1 MEKVEREMAGEY
13 PNNAKLTTAKWWGQ
27 TAKSQ
32 SVKKKNKYRLYE
44 TKTTNCKGY
53 GLDF

>member
-32 SVKKKNKYRLYE
+32 SVKKKINIDCMRPKPQIA
-44 TKTTNCKGY
+44 KVMV
-53 GLDF
+53 